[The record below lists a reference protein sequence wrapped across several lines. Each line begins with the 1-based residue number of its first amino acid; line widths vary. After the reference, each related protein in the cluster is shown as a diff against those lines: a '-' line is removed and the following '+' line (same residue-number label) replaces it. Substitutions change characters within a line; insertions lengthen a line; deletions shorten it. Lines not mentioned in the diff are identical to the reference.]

1 MRVRLAA
8 KILSVAE
15 GCRRV
20 SKRLPFVICMGLLLR
35 GGTGRER
42 LEAKKEATSIVMM
55 EFVAL
60 TIKIDCF
67 QLLGFARGMVR

>member
-1 MRVRLAA
+1 
-8 KILSVAE
+8 
-15 GCRRV
+15 
-20 SKRLPFVICMGLLLR
+20 MGLLLR